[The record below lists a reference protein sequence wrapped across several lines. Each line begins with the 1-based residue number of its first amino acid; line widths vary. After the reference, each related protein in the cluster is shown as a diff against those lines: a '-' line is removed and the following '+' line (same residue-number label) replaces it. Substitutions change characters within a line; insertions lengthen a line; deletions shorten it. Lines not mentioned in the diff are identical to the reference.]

1 MTTPVPLEEEEGG
14 QIEELLQ
21 VLFLLFWL
29 LQVFFFAAPGF
40 FFADP
45 GHVLKTFC
53 PIYIETQ
60 WLSGNI

>member
-29 LQVFFFAAPGF
+29 LQVFFCCF
-40 FFADP
+40 FVDP
-45 GHVLKTFC
+45 GDFLLIQVM
-53 PIYIETQ
+53 
-60 WLSGNI
+60 S